1 MVGYGSQSAIQCT
14 YRHQTTAFEW
24 PEYTLTN
31 LAERMSTLGKS
42 SLFPTQTLRRIPC
55 VNPRREVKPSRFA
68 LWTWTCRKVLG
79 VVAAFVSPVFERYLY
94 TVPEA
99 ARGEEAINSGASRD
113 FGWQSQ
119 MVARIR
125 QHGQILTFWQSHSV
139 RAPGEVLSGVVSAQD
154 DAFMNAIQPTIE
166 RLRHYWGDSLPEDP
180 KGAIPTFLL
189 DVGIAT
195 RIVES
200 YRSLLGAT
208 IEVRETLEAEISL
221 LHQVHSNELTSI
233 YNSRTWKTR
242 LGILRVIN
250 FLRRRG

>member
-1 MVGYGSQSAIQCT
+1 MENNLEPASQGIYRGT
-14 YRHQTTAFEW
+14 YAQMDELEELRSNYFNFAFQPKVINRYRAGQW
-24 PEYTLTN
+24 YTEGAHFLIDRLTGDEIHGVPVEE
-31 LAERMSTLGKS
+31 LRTVHLPMASFKRL
-42 SLFPTQTLRRIPC
+42 SLR
-55 VNPRREVKPSRFA
+55 A
-68 LWTWTCRKVLG
+68 D
-79 VVAAFVSPVFERYLY
+79 
-94 TVPEA
+94 
-99 ARGEEAINSGASRD
+99 RGEEAINSGASRD

-139 RAPGEVLSGVVSAQD
+139 RAPGEVPSGVVSAQD
-154 DAFMNAIQPTIE
+154 DAFMNAIQPTIG

-189 DVGIAT
+189 DVGTAT
-195 RIVES
+195 QIVES

-208 IEVRETLEAEISL
+208 IEVLETLEAEISL